1 MSGTSLQSI
10 ADGLGVTKAAVYHLI
25 ACKDDIALAVA
36 EPVIERLLL
45 VAAMSRALDTN
56 D

>member
-25 ACKDDIALAVA
+25 ASKDDMALVVA
-36 EPVIERLLL
+36 DPVIGRLRL